1 MAGYV
6 KSLMAKLFGP
16 DGDRIAKS
24 DLVGDALPAEEWGF
38 RTDRHVYNPTDGLTV
53 QRLAEICRR
62 ADHGDPRAWL
72 EAAEEAEERDGHY
85 AAVLSTRKR
94 AVMQLPITVEA
105 ASEDPS
111 HLEHAAFVREWVETG
126 CLQAALL
133 DMLDAV
139 SKSYSVLEK
148 DWQTDRDRFWPKR
161 LIHRPPTWFAP
172 DMVDGQTI
180 RLLEGVTRLPLAPH
194 KFVVHTHRY
203 KSGALIRSGL
213 GRVALWSWMFKMFT
227 ARDWALFVQRYG
239 QPIRVGRYGQSA
251 SKEDKATLWSAVRNI
266 AGDMAAIIH
275 ESTKIEFVESK
286 LAGQSS
292 ELFERRCAY
301 YDQQLSKILLGQTTT
316 TDAIS
321 GGHAVAQEHRQ
332 VQEDIERSDG
342 IAIATTVNQ
351 QIVPEIIAFNFGPQ
365 DEYPRVV
372 IGRPDELP
380 VAQLADA
387 LDKLLDKGL
396 VVDMGEIRDRLRL
409 KAPEAGAETMG
420 GRAPVPSPTP
430 APAKLARALHARGLV
445 EDDQVVARLT
455 DRLGRDAAGAMQ
467 GLTDEVRSALEEASS
482 LADALARMERLD
494 LNSTQL
500 AEAMRRAMALAHL
513 AGQAALIDDLDGEE

>member
-16 DGDRIAKS
+16 EGDRVAAS
-24 DLVGDALPAEEWGF
+24 DLVGEALPVERFGWRRIE
-38 RTDRHVYNPTDGLTV
+38 HLYNPTDGLTV
-53 QRLAEICRR
+53 QKLADVCRR
-62 ADHGDPRAWL
+62 ADLGDPRAWL
-72 EAAEEAEERDGHY
+72 EMAEEAEEKDGHY

-105 ASEDPS
+105 ASDAPA
-111 HLEHAAFVREWVETG
+111 HLEHAQFVRDWVDTG
-126 CLQAALL
+126 CLQEALL
-133 DMLDAV
+133 DLLDAV
-139 SKSYSVLEK
+139 SKSYSVLEI
-148 DWQTDRDRFWPKR
+148 DWQTDRTRFWPR
-161 LIHRPPTWFAP
+161 ALIHRPPTWFAP
-172 DMVDGQTI
+172 DVDGRTI
-180 RLLEGVTRLPLAPH
+180 RLLEGVTRVPLAPH

-227 ARDWALFVQRYG
+227 ARDWALFVSRYG
-239 QPIRVGRYGQSA
+239 QPIRVGRYGS
-251 SKEDKATLWSAVRNI
+251 STKDEDKATLWAAVRNI

-275 ESTKIEFVESK
+275 ESTKIEFIESK
-286 LAGQSS
+286 IAGQSG
-292 ELFERRCAY
+292 ELFKDRCAY
-301 YDQQLSKILLGQTTT
+301 YDQQLSKVVLGQTTT

-321 GGHAVAQEHRQ
+321 GGHAVAQEHRL

-342 IAIATTVNQ
+342 IALATTINRQ
-351 QIVPEIIAFNFGPQ
+351 LVPQLVSFNFLPQ
-365 DEYPRVV
+365 DEYPRIS

-380 VAQLADA
+380 IDQLASA

-396 VVDMGEIRDRLRL
+396 VVDAAEIRSRLRL
-409 KAPEAGAETMG
+409 KTPEPGAETIG
-420 GRAPVPSPTP
+420 GRVSAPPPT
-430 APAKLARALHARGLV
+430 PAKLARALHARGLV

-455 DRLGRDAAGAMQ
+455 DRLERDAAGAMQ
-467 GLTDEVRSALEEASS
+467 GLTDEVRGALEEASS
-482 LADALARMERLD
+482 LADALVRVERLD

>member
-1 MAGYV
+1 MASLV
-6 KSLMAKLFGP
+6 KALMAKLFGP
-16 DGDRIAKS
+16 DGDRIARS
-24 DLVGDALPAEEWGF
+24 DLVGEALPAERWGW
-38 RTDRHVYNPTDGLTV
+38 RTVGHVYHPTDGLTV
-53 QRLAEICRR
+53 QKLADVCRR
-62 ADHGDPRAWL
+62 ADLGDPRAWL
-72 EAAEEAEERDGHY
+72 EMAEEAEEKDGHY

-105 ASEDPS
+105 ASDDPA
-111 HLEHAAFVREWVETG
+111 HLEHAQLVRDWVETG
-126 CLQAALL
+126 CLQEAVL
-133 DMLDAV
+133 DLLDAV
-139 SKSYSVLEK
+139 SKSYSVLEI
-148 DWQTDRDRFWPKR
+148 DWQTDRGHFWPKR

-172 DMVDGQTI
+172 DEVDGQTI

-239 QPIRVGRYGQSA
+239 QPIRVGRYGQAA
-251 SKEDKATLWSAVRNI
+251 SDADKRVLWQAVRDI

-275 ESTKIEFVESK
+275 ESTKIDFVETK

-292 ELFERRCAY
+292 EIFERRCAY
-301 YDQQLSKILLGQTTT
+301 YDQQLSKIVLGQTTT

-342 IAIATTVNQ
+342 IAIANAINRQ
-351 QIVPEIIAFNFGPQ
+351 LIPQIVAFNFLPQ

-380 VAQLADA
+380 VDQLADA

-396 VVDMGEIRDRLRL
+396 TVDAAEIRGRLRL
-409 KAPEAGAETMG
+409 KAPEKGAEILG
-420 GRAPVPSPTP
+420 GRAAATPPTP
-430 APAKLARALHARGLV
+430 PAKLGRALHARGLV
-445 EDDQVVARLT
+445 ADDEMVARLT
-455 DRLGRDAAGAMQ
+455 DRLERDAAGAMQ
-467 GLTDEVRSALEEASS
+467 GLTDEVRSALEGASS
-482 LADALARMERLD
+482 LHDALARLERLD
-494 LNSTQL
+494 LDPTAF
-500 AEAMRRAMALAHL
+500 AEAMRRGLALAHL